1 MKYLIFSGWAYLTFF
16 FIGCTS
22 HKELETY
29 VSHFRYE
36 YDTITRSYNTD
47 FTKGYTGG
55 IDVIF
60 QDSNLFEIYNFCRGD
75 EIKIVDYTN
84 DTFYNL
90 PQYNP
95 KCEKIY
101 VTLRNNDVYV
111 TTIDNKVYAYCDK
124 GKTRELV
131 ADLMQIEQ
139 FKQSGLTVAW
149 SKPGGDQQVNV
160 PANIIYF
167 RLNQNYDDSLGKYS
181 VPDYDFPMFAKLNI
195 ETKELNFYGKMVY
208 WDVYGEYGF
217 VSDGFDLYVGDN
229 IIAHNAISGEI
240 EKINTLTGK
249 ATKTVV
255 KSRFDTVPIEKVNYP
270 EDKRDVTNIKM
281 KHYLLSA
288 HYEPLFYNPYTNCY
302 YRIFHPV
309 MDEFNAEG
317 LLNTAQDKK
326 SVLMVLNSNF
336 ELMDEAV
343 LPINQMMVL
352 KLIPTQNGVEIYLP
366 ELANRTEQKATFQFL
381 SIQHFKK

>member
-36 YDTITRSYNTD
+36 YDTIMRSYNTD

-60 QDSNLFEIYNFCRGD
+60 QDSSLFKVYNFCRVN
-75 EIKIVDYTN
+75 EIKIVNYMNETV
-84 DTFYNL
+84 YSL
-90 PQYNP
+90 PQYNSN
-95 KCEKIY
+95 CDVIY
-101 VTLRNNDVYV
+101 TAIRNNDVYV
-111 TTIDNKVYAYCDK
+111 TTTDNKIYVYCDK
-124 GKTRELV
+124 GRERELV
-131 ADLMQIEQ
+131 IDLMQIDQ
-139 FKQSGLTVAW
+139 FKQSGLTVEW
-149 SKPGGDQQVNV
+149 VKPGGDQQVNV
-160 PANIIYF
+160 PDKIIYF
-167 RLNQNYDDSLGKYS
+167 RVNQNYDDSLGKYS
-181 VPDYDFPMFAKLNI
+181 TPEYDFPTFAKLNI
-195 ETKELNFYGKMVY
+195 ETKELNFYGKTPY
-208 WDVYGEYGF
+208 SDVYGQYGF
-217 VSDGFDLYVGDN
+217 VSDGFDLYIGDY
-229 IIAHNAISGEI
+229 IIAHNAVNGEI

-249 ATKTVV
+249 ITKTLV
-255 KSRFDTVPIEKVNYP
+255 KSRFDKIPIEKVNYP
-270 EDKRDVTNIKM
+270 EDKKDVNNIKM
-281 KHYLLSA
+281 KHYLLSP

-302 YRIFHPV
+302 YRIFHP
-309 MDEFNAEG
+309 MMNEFNSEG
-317 LLNTAQDKK
+317 LLHTAQDKK

-336 ELMDEAV
+336 ELMDEV
-343 LPINQMMVL
+343 FLPINQMMVL